1 MNVNIF
7 LFDDFDMLGAFGPAE
22 IFSLV
27 SGEFG
32 INYWSLQGD
41 IVNSSQGL
49 KVWTEPVDL
58 ESSGGILLVPNGRG
72 ARRVLYQ
79 ERSIIEQLLTLVN
92 HSDYCMMVGDGAGI
106 LAQTGAL
113 YRRNVA
119 DSLNENWKRMFTAAI
134 NWVSGVPWV
143 ADGKYYSSFN
153 ALHGI
158 DMALGLIADV
168 LDVDIAMRAAEK
180 LGYHW
185 EVEEGYF

>member
-1 MNVNIF
+1 MNVNMF

-27 SGEFG
+27 SGEFAR
-32 INYWSLQGD
+32 NYWSLQGD
-41 IVNSSQGL
+41 IINSSQGL
-49 KVWTEPVDL
+49 KVWTEPADL
-58 ESSGGILLVPNGRG
+58 EASGGILLVPNGRG

-79 ERSIIEQLLTLVN
+79 ERSVIEQLLTLVN
-92 HSDYCMMVGDGAGI
+92 HSDYCMMVGDGACI

-119 DSLNENWKRMFTAAI
+119 DSLQENWKRMFTAAI
-134 NWVSGVPWV
+134 NWVPVVPWV
-143 ADGKYYSSFN
+143 ADGKYYSSSN
-153 ALHGI
+153 ALHGM
-158 DMALGLIADV
+158 DMTLGLIADV
-168 LDVDIAMRAAEK
+168 LDVDIAMRAADK

>member
-1 MNVNIF
+1 MNVNMF

-58 ESSGGILLVPNGRG
+58 EASGGILLVPNGRG

-79 ERSIIEQLLTLVN
+79 ERSVIEQLLTLVN
-92 HSDYCMMVGDGAGI
+92 HSDYCMMVGDGACI

-119 DSLNENWKRMFTAAI
+119 DSLQENWKRMFTAAI
-134 NWVSGVPWV
+134 NWVPGVPWV

-168 LDVDIAMRAAEK
+168 LDVDIAMRAADK

>member
-1 MNVNIF
+1 MNVNMF

-58 ESSGGILLVPNGRG
+58 EASGGILLIPNGRG

-79 ERSIIEQLLTLVN
+79 ERSVIEQLLTLVN
-92 HSDYCMMVGDGAGI
+92 HSDYCMMVGDGACI

-119 DSLNENWKRMFTAAI
+119 DSLQENWKRMFTAAI
-134 NWVSGVPWV
+134 NWVPGVPWV
-143 ADGKYYSSFN
+143 ADGKYYSSSN
-153 ALHGI
+153 ALHGM
-158 DMALGLIADV
+158 DMTLGLIADV
-168 LDVDIAMRAAEK
+168 LDVDIAMRAADK